1 MSAIDISKDEKS
13 VAVRSSD
20 ELFAKLKEGGVEEF
34 YIVEDGKGN
43 LILITNERFVEDD
56 YDKKDAFYK
65 SVEGT
70 EIASALYHS
79 PSFTATAEEV
89 KDKIKSVLEQK
100 NVGSV
105 SALPWLRRISKRLN
119 INYGKK
125 TAAAKKIAAKKI
137 AAAKRAAAK
146 KTRKSKASGTSRSK
160 SRSTSR
166 SKSPKKTKRQSGGE
180 KKARQPRKAKAV
192 NTDVTGFSLEEL
204 GLNNSAKIKSL
215 FNKSL
220 YEHEEPQ
227 LGNIGFG
234 KKGAKEKRSG
244 IWKVPKK
251 IRRSELFG
259 MNLPL

>member
-1 MSAIDISKDEKS
+1 MSALDLSTGVERKS
-13 VAVRSSD
+13 TPNKLY
-20 ELFAKLKEGGVEEF
+20 EKLKEGGVREF
-34 YIVEDGKGN
+34 FIVQGKGGEKAN
-43 LILITNERFVEDD
+43 LLLLRAEDLGN
-56 YDKKDAFYK
+56 YDESEAFYK
-65 SVEGT
+65 SAEAT
-70 EIASALYHS
+70 EVASALYHS
-79 PSFTATAEEV
+79 PAFDVTDQEA
-89 KDKIKSVLEQK
+89 KDKVKSVLEK
-100 NVGSV
+100 HDVAGGSAV
-105 SALPWLRRISKRLN
+105 PWLRRISKRLN
-119 INYGKK
+119 IKNPAKKGAKKTKKAGKK
-125 TAAAKKIAAKKI
+125 AG
-137 AAAKRAAAK
+137 AK

-166 SKSPKKTKRQSGGE
+166 SKSRSKSPKKTAKKKVAGE
-180 KKARQPRKAKAV
+180 KKARQPRKAKEV